1 MADDTRVTHSR
12 PGYACA
18 LALLC
23 VLGLSLPAEALASDI
38 VVRRDPGLTA
48 AERADVRADAGVVL
62 ERMLPLANTELVS
75 VPAAR
80 EDRALAILNADPDVR
95 FAAPDVAVQAAA
107 DFVEQSLANG
117 ADADVDGPEA
127 WEYAEGLGVTVGV
140 ADMSI
145 GDQHPDLLGNVEA
158 TQDFVADG
166 CQTTAPPSGLADHG
180 THVAGLIA
188 ALHDGTGTVG
198 LAPLAHVKPLRTLD
212 DCGVGKLSGV
222 LAAFDYAGHADIPIV
237 SASFATDPLLPV
249 ADRQAVDDAFTAV
262 FADNPGTLYVVA
274 AGNEGN
280 DNDELPVYPC
290 SNQAENLICV
300 GMTDAVD
307 KPVCW
312 GNVGEAS
319 VDLFAPGMPVYSTV
333 RGPISHM
340 RLGGTSVATPLVAAA
355 AALLE
360 SLDPLTYGPEDLR
373 LALLN
378 AVDYVPGLDAFSASD
393 GRLNAARALP
403 PRPPDLGLGGP
414 GGAWTSCDTDHDGF
428 HESGDK
434 CPDLVGPV
442 NGCPD
447 LDRDGIRDLDDNCK
461 TLANA
466 DQMDV
471 DGDTVGDLCD
481 PTPRGEDVDGDA
493 KATLDDR
500 CPTQPAPTADGCP
513 MIVIPPGPPTQPT
526 SDPTPQP
533 PPPPPPSAARIVS
546 VKVAVRC
553 ARRNPCRKA
562 AKVTVRV
569 SRAARVALKVEQRVR
584 TRGRLRWM
592 RITSRSLNATVS
604 GRSLTVR
611 GKGGRSLG
619 KGSYRVT
626 VTLPGT
632 AASARSFKV

>member
-38 VVRRDPGLTA
+38 VVRRDPGLTS
-48 AERADVRADAGVVL
+48 AERADVRADAGVEL

-80 EDRALAILNADPDVR
+80 ADRALAILNADPDVR
-95 FAAPDVAVQAAA
+95 FAAPDVAVHAAA
-107 DFVEQSLANG
+107 EFVERSLANPN
-117 ADADVDGPEA
+117 DADVDGPEA
-127 WEYAEGLGVTVGV
+127 WEYSEGLGVTVGV

-145 GDQHPDLLGNVEA
+145 GGEHPDLLGNVEA
-158 TQDFVADG
+158 QEDFVGADG
-166 CQTTAPPSGLADHG
+166 CQTAAPVGTVDHG

-188 ALHDGTGTVG
+188 AQRNGEGTVG

-222 LAAFDYAGHADIPIV
+222 VAAFDYAGHEQIPIV
-237 SASFATDPLLPV
+237 SASFATDPLLP
-249 ADRQAVDDAFTAV
+249 AEDKEAVDDAFTTV

-280 DNDELPVYPC
+280 DNDESPVYPC
-290 SNQAENLICV
+290 SNEAENLICV
-300 GMTDAVD
+300 GMTDIED

-319 VDLFAPGMPVYSTV
+319 VDLFAPGMKVFSTV
-333 RGPISHM
+333 RGTV
-340 RLGGTSVATPLVAAA
+340 LYTQLEGTSVATPLVAAA

-360 SLDPLTYGPEDLR
+360 SLDPLTYGPEDLK
-373 LALLN
+373 LALFN
-378 AVDYVPGLDAFSASD
+378 TVDYIPGLDTFSSAD

-403 PRPPDLGLGGP
+403 PRPPGLGLGGP
-414 GGAWTSCDTDHDGF
+414 GGVWTSCDTDHDGF
-428 HESGDK
+428 HEAGDK
-434 CPDLVGPV
+434 CPDAVGPV

-447 LDRDGIRDLDDNCK
+447 RDGDGVRDLDDNCPGK
-461 TLANA
+461 WNDKQA
-466 DQMDV
+466 DLDADRV
-471 DGDTVGDLCD
+471 GDACDDDIDGDTKANDV
-481 PTPRGEDVDGDA
+481 EDQ
-493 KATLDDR
+493 
-500 CPTQPAPTADGCP
+500 CPFVPAPTPDGCP
-513 MIVIPPGPPTQPT
+513 AQPPLPPQPGP
-526 SDPTPQP
+526 SPTPPSP
-533 PPPPPPSAARIVS
+533 PPPPQPPIVEATRIVS

-569 SRAARVALKVEQRVR
+569 SRDARVALKVEQRVR
-584 TRGRLRWM
+584 KRGRLRWT
-592 RITSRSLNATVS
+592 RITSRSLAATAG

-611 GKGGRSLG
+611 GKRGRSLA

-626 VTLPGT
+626 VTLPGA
-632 AASARSFKV
+632 AASARNFKV